1 MFSFFLRKKKPRKGK
16 IIPGGKERINLLIEV
31 GSFDKGGLEKLVLDM
46 VLLLDRER
54 FSVVVASVGPIGFL
68 GQKAIDAGIRV
79 FELSGPGRKRLY
91 RKILTEERINL
102 TNSHFSHFG
111 YSLFKENGIPNVT
124 FIHNVYAFLNARQ
137 QRTFVQSDRYV
148 DKYIAVSDNAG
159 RYAVGRLGIDKE
171 KVVTIPNGLDLE
183 EHKQR
188 ERQAPNVSRTEFGLA
203 KEDYVLLNVASYNLH
218 KGHYL
223 MADAMKKILEVRD
236 DIKILCIGNVVFPPH
251 VEGLKAYLKEEK
263 LDRHIIMPGFYPNV
277 ESFYKM
283 ADAFLQPSF
292 IEGWS
297 IAMNEAMF
305 YGKPMILTRTGGAP
319 EVIEGND
326 IGILID
332 NEYGDILNL
341 DSALLDSMAY
351 KQRSFKT
358 STALAQAMLEFGNNK
373 EHWKEAGMKGRRKFV
388 ERYDLRQIVKRYE
401 DIFIKVAFSR
411 N

>member
-1 MFSFFLRKKKPRKGK
+1 MFSFFLRKKKTLKGK
-16 IIPGGKERINLLIEV
+16 IMLGGKERINLLIEV
-31 GSFDKGGLEKLVLDM
+31 GSFDMGGLEKFVLDM
-46 VLLLDRER
+46 ALLLDCER
-54 FSVVVASVGPIGFL
+54 FSVVIASVGPIGFL

-124 FIHNVYAFLNARQ
+124 FIHNVYAFLNGRQ
-137 QRTFVQSDRYV
+137 LRTFLQSDKYV
-148 DKYIAVSDNAG
+148 DQYIAVSKAARD
-159 RYAVGRLGIDKE
+159 YAVGRLGVDRS
-171 KVVTIPNGLDLE
+171 KVVLIPNGLDLE
-183 EHKQR
+183 EHKLR
-188 ERQAPNVSRTEFGLA
+188 EAHASDVSRTEFGLA
-203 KEDYVLLNVASYNLH
+203 KEDYVFLNVASYNLH

-223 MADAMKKILEVRD
+223 MADAMKKILELRD
-236 DIKILCIGNVVFPPH
+236 NIKILCIGNVIFRPH
-251 VEGLKAYLKEEK
+251 VEEFRRYVKRNK
-263 LDRHIIMPGFYPNV
+263 LNRHIIMPGFYPNV

-283 ADAFLQPSF
+283 AYAFLQPSF

-373 EHWKEAGMKGRRKFV
+373 EHWKEAGMKGRRKLM